1 MFHSRRDFI
10 QTATLTL
17 IAGATLPALSQSQ
30 PNETFSPENLVLL
43 DGASQQLF
51 ESYIGETFSVLSE
64 SNAMGS
70 IKLISVTEITPPKP
84 PSGAPVTQAVEGFT
98 LRFTGSGKPL
108 PQGVYTLQN
117 RTMGSMSVL
126 LVPSGQ
132 KVAPTTYSAVFLHLV

>member
-1 MFHSRRDFI
+1 MFHSRRDFM

-17 IAGATLPALSQSQ
+17 IAGVALPAFSQS
-30 PNETFSPENLVLL
+30 NETFGPENLALL

-70 IKLISVTEITPPKP
+70 IKLIAVTAITPPKP
-84 PSGAPVTQAVEGFT
+84 TSAAPISQAVEGFT
-98 LRFTGSGKPL
+98 LRFQGTGKPL
-108 PQGVYTLQN
+108 AQGVYILQN
-117 RTMGSMSVL
+117 RIMGSMSVL

-132 KVAPTTYSAVFLHLV
+132 KVAPTTFSAVFLHLV